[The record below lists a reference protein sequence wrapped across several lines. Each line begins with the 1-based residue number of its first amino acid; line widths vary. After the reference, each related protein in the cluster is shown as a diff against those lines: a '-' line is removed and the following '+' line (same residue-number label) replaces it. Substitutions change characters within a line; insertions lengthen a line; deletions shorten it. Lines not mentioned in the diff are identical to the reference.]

1 MYQALNPG
9 QGVTLGRSGL
19 PTLQLPA
26 FEDVDAQT
34 PLYPFRDGSGSEW
47 TSDAIR
53 GLPEMYDF
61 GYSYPETPTDL
72 TGEALSTFTT
82 ERINQ
87 LYGPD
92 TDDGSFDEDSAGD
105 NVVLEEAQGK
115 LIQITEK
122 EIFSSSSVCFYTVLP
137 R

>member
-1 MYQALNPG
+1 MYQALNPNE
-9 QGVTLGRSGL
+9 GVTPGRSGL

-26 FEDVDAQT
+26 FQDVDAQT

-47 TSDAIR
+47 TSDSIR
-53 GLPEMYDF
+53 SLSEMYDF

-72 TGEALSTFTT
+72 AGEALRTFTT

-92 TDDGSFDEDSAGD
+92 TNDESFEEDSAG
-105 NVVLEEAQGK
+105 NSTVLDEAQGK
-115 LIQITEK
+115 
-122 EIFSSSSVCFYTVLP
+122 
-137 R
+137 